1 MLRKQGVVIRS
12 VLLTP
17 FWAEEDIME
26 HIYTYRHRTYGIGA
40 TNICDFCCRS
50 EDYNLFRGVKECD
63 KRLQFRESGRMHF
76 DMGEWMDHDY
86 VRVEGIPTICRNC
99 SRSKDYL
106 DWAGIP
112 KCGIKQEVIVKELWV
127 AVVVKRNREAGDA
140 HKVFSGSQVGED
152 KQKVIKDALKS
163 IPEEAREVYIV
174 LVGKLTQEARS
185 KAEFELVGI

>member
-63 KRLQFRESGRMHF
+63 KRLQLRKGGRM
-76 DMGEWMDHDY
+76 DGWMDHDY
-86 VRVEGIPTICRNC
+86 ERAEDSPTICRNC

-112 KCGIKQEVIVKELWV
+112 KCVIKQEGVVKELWV

-163 IPEEAREVYIV
+163 ISVEAMGEYTV